1 MNDEIEIILLSVI
14 HQNYQD
20 LEIEINE
27 LNKKLENLC
36 KGTGMCFIDGSNIKG
51 SSLNK
56 RKIYLNESGTTL
68 FTKKIVKGVNFDLS
82 YKNIDEYVRNLTKD
96 SSFIISSVSHLSN
109 LRSKNS

>member
-1 MNDEIEIILLSVI
+1 MNDEIEIILSSVI

-56 RKIYLNESGTTL
+56 RKIHLNESGTTL
-68 FTKKIVKGVNFDLS
+68 FTKKL
-82 YKNIDEYVRNLTKD
+82 
-96 SSFIISSVSHLSN
+96 
-109 LRSKNS
+109 